1 MPWRFYVKNIQ
12 KKKAIKIVKL
22 YAFTL
27 SFLIS
32 LNSHAE
38 EIRSP
43 FIKPTN
49 PMQSLMIENT
59 NLSAKKYFDA
69 LMSNSIEDRR
79 YSEMYLLGV
88 LDSTEGVVWCDYGEF
103 KTITID
109 EILFVEFKKLSD
121 NFLKERASNVIKD
134 ILGKKFPCRG
144 QK

>member
-1 MPWRFYVKNIQ
+1 
-12 KKKAIKIVKL
+12 
-22 YAFTL
+22 
-27 SFLIS
+27 
-32 LNSHAE
+32 
-38 EIRSP
+38 
-43 FIKPTN
+43 
-49 PMQSLMIENT
+49 MQSLMIENT

-69 LMSNSIEDRR
+69 LMSNSIEDKR

-88 LDSTEGVVWCDYGEF
+88 LNSTEGVVWCDYGEF